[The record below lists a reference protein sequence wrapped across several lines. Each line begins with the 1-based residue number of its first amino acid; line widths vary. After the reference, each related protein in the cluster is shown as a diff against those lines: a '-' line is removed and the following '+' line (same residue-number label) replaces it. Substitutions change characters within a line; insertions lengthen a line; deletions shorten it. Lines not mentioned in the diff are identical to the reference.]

1 MGLEPPEFFYAN
13 LLHEQ
18 ILFVIWN
25 SKNQQQPIV
34 QNTCCSLGLTRIS
47 RRELW
52 KISYK

>member
-1 MGLEPPEFFYAN
+1 MGLEPLEFFYAN

-34 QNTCCSLGLTRIS
+34 Q
-47 RRELW
+47 EHMLW
-52 KISYK
+52 FRLNENL